1 METKR
6 SANFSEAEQVLLT
19 ELVEKKLSV
28 VNSKFKNGI
37 NNKFKKRI
45 WVDITAQLN
54 AQGGAQRTPPPT
66 DKR

>member
-28 VNSKFKNGI
+28 VNSKFKSGI
-37 NNKFKKRI
+37 NNLLKKR
-45 WVDITAQLN
+45 V
-54 AQGGAQRTPPPT
+54 
-66 DKR
+66 